1 MLDNITTA
9 FPAPSTCERDLGVQH
24 LVASRRSV
32 PFLRIGRVARIE
44 VVGIPALRCQ
54 VCNEQIYDLTLLAH
68 IEHVLHGRVARGQL
82 QTGYTFEQLAA
93 ELTADALT
101 R

>member
-9 FPAPSTCERDLGVQH
+9 FPSPSTCERDQGVQH

-32 PFLRIGRVARIE
+32 PFLRIGCVARIE

-54 VCNEQIYDLTLLAH
+54 VCNEQIYDLALLAH
-68 IEHVLHGRVARGQL
+68 IEHVLHGLVAQGHTKTQ
-82 QTGYTFEQLAA
+82 YAFEQLAV
-93 ELTADALT
+93 ELTADALPL
-101 R
+101 